1 MKDVQKRN
9 PKMVTPAGE
18 EDYTMT
24 DKPADSGV
32 MTGQNDWEQYNAEV
46 SPDDSEEE
54 TLVGDEGEDE
64 DAE

>member
-1 MKDVQKRN
+1 
-9 PKMVTPAGE
+9 MVTPAGE